1 MISLIYTETY
11 NLCAINYPCGIWGK
25 SVELFPKKLGN
36 SKIMAPRNIIYS
48 NNASFDLNIPGLLG
62 EHRLPFQT

>member
-1 MISLIYTETY
+1 MRFNYIENQIFVTLKQQPVLSLLTP
-11 NLCAINYPCGIWGK
+11 AGR
-25 SVELFPKKLGN
+25 SPKKLGN

-48 NNASFDLNIPGLLG
+48 NNASLDLNIPGLLG

>member
-1 MISLIYTETY
+1 MF
-11 NLCAINYPCGIWGK
+11 GK

-48 NNASFDLNIPGLLG
+48 NNVSFDLNIPGLLG